1 MRNHDAAHAVSPGES
16 FSRLRNAQ
24 AAGSKSA
31 DADGALQHQI
41 LIVDD
46 KPELLNSLHQLVN
59 LHGYQADKAL
69 GGQEALPRPL
79 LLLDEALL
87 RPLRRLLP
95 GHAAPVPEDCG
106 LRREIRAPPRRAYP
120 AVFKRVYLLYG

>member
-1 MRNHDAAHAVSPGES
+1 MAPIERWGSAESGDQMRNHDAAHAVSPGES

-24 AAGSKSA
+24 AASGEQTVSDRA
-31 DADGALQHQI
+31 HQHAI

-69 GGQEALPRPL
+69 GGQEALDALGRKHYDVV
-79 LLLDEALL
+79 LLDAS
-87 RPLRRLLP
+87 
-95 GHAAPVPEDCG
+95 
-106 LRREIRAPPRRAYP
+106 
-120 AVFKRVYLLYG
+120 